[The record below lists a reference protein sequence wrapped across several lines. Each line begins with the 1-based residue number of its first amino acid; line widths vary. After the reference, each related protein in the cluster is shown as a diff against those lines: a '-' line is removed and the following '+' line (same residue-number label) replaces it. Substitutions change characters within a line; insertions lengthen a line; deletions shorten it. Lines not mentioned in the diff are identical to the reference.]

1 MSEENVEI
9 VKAFYAA
16 FAQRDFG
23 SMLELFDPEVEW
35 DTTAR
40 IDGRVTHG
48 VDEMRA
54 SVQEGFS
61 SFDRVRIEPQE
72 MREADDHVAVRL
84 RGWFRGASSG
94 VETEVRWAGVF
105 TLRRGRISS
114 YRDYAAW
121 REALEAAGL
130 PE

>member
-16 FAQRDFG
+16 FEKGDFA
-23 SMLELFDPEVEW
+23 SMVELFDPDVEW

-48 VDEMRA
+48 IEDMRA

-72 MREADDHVAVRL
+72 MRQADDQVAVRL
-84 RGWFRGASSG
+84 HGWFRGASSG
-94 VETEVRWAGVF
+94 VDTEVRWAGVF
-105 TLRRGRISS
+105 TLREGRISG
-114 YRDYAAW
+114 YRDFAGW

-130 PE
+130 SE